1 MCGQDREEQAE
12 PQPAGNLC
20 GLGANEEV
28 ALRFG
33 VHLRGSLVLAQCL
46 GGGTPRGVA
55 RIDWAAGW
63 SAVSPLWL
71 RIVRRSAV
79 PWKFSSS
86 HPLFG
91 KKLSAKSL
99 LGGGVLE

>member
-1 MCGQDREEQAE
+1 
-12 PQPAGNLC
+12 
-20 GLGANEEV
+20 
-28 ALRFG
+28 
-33 VHLRGSLVLAQCL
+33 
-46 GGGTPRGVA
+46 
-55 RIDWAAGW
+55 
-63 SAVSPLWL
+63 VSPLWL